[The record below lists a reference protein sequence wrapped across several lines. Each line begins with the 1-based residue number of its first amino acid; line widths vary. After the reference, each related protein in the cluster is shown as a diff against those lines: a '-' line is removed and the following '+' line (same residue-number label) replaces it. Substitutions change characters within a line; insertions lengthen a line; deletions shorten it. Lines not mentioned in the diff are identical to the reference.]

1 MGEKDQ
7 VTRLVLDTDVLVSA
21 LLFRSEA
28 SALFKAWRNGR
39 FLPAV
44 SKPILDEYARAFRYP
59 KFRLTEQEADAIM
72 EQLVLPYCN
81 RFEVAAG
88 LRFCPDPDD
97 DKFIHCALIA
107 QAAAFVSGDRGMLA
121 LGSGAGR
128 VPIISVADACARY
141 CC

>member
-1 MGEKDQ
+1 VIG
-7 VTRLVLDTDVLVSA
+7 LVLDTNVLVSA

-28 SALFKAWRNGR
+28 AALFEGWRGNR
-39 FLPAV
+39 FLLAA
-44 SKPILDEYARAFRYP
+44 SKPILDEYARVLRYP

-72 EQLVLPYCN
+72 EQLVLPYCD
-81 RFEVAAG
+81 RFEVPAG
-88 LRFCPDPDD
+88 IRFCPDPDD
-97 DKFIHCALIA
+97 DKYIHCALAA
-107 QAAAFVSGDRGMLA
+107 QAAALVSGDREVLA